1 MLTFILVAL
10 VLILVAIVVVT
21 RRTARREPRPEAYEG
36 HRASDAD
43 RHWSGGAH
51 SGQSYGGGAGEAG
64 PGSRGGAL

>member
-36 HRASDAD
+36 HRTSDAD

-51 SGQSYGGGAGEAG
+51 SGQSGGAGEAG